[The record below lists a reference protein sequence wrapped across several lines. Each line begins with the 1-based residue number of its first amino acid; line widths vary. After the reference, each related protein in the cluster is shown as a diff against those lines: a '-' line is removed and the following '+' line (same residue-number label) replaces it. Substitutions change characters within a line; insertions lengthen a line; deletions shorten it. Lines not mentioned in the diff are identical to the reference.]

1 MERNVHETA
10 VNGNTYPRR
19 KPSENF
25 RNTMRSERSGRVI
38 LNRRR
43 KRGCENFENIMRGDI
58 DIVS

>member
-1 MERNVHETA
+1 MRGRTETLRDGA
-10 VNGNTYPRR
+10 H
-19 KPSENF
+19 